1 MNLRRLRGL
10 NLRLLAIG
18 LLAVLVGAS
27 VGVGGY
33 TFIYARGSAYLTNDP
48 AACGNCHVMSDHV
61 DGWVKSSHHD
71 VAVCND
77 CHTPHDL
84 VGKYSTKALNGY
96 NHSRAFTTG
105 LFEEPIQIKQ
115 RSLDIVEDNCRRCHG
130 DMVTAIDG
138 PRREGDARISCVR
151 CHASVGH

>member
-1 MNLRRLRGL
+1 MHLRRLASI
-10 NLRLLAIG
+10 NPRLLAIG
-18 LLAVLVGAS
+18 LLAVFIGTS

-33 TFIYARGSAYLTNDP
+33 TFMYASASDYLTSDP
-48 AACGNCHVMSDHV
+48 AACANCHVMTDLL

-105 LFEEPIQIKQ
+105 RFDEPIQIKQ
-115 RSLDIVEDNCRRCHG
+115 RSLEIVEDNCRRCHG
-130 DMVTAIDG
+130 DLVQAIDG
-138 PRREGDARISCVR
+138 PRRAGDERIACVR